1 MPPADVAR
9 FLRSRT
15 TAQLLE
21 AAAPG
26 SSEGILDVP
35 LVFRDGAVLPREAP
49 FDVLGQPGRY
59 AAVPIMLGTNRD
71 EAKLFLFTDPTRV
84 RRWFGFYP
92 VVRDSTRYAVAAE
105 YGSRLWKAAAA
116 DEPAIRLHAAHGP
129 GVWVYRFDWDE
140 EPTVLGADLARLV
153 GAAHAFEVPFVFGHF
168 EMGREARGLWTK
180 ANEPGRT
187 ALSSAMMS
195 YWAAFA
201 AAGDPGTGRRGEL
214 SRWSA
219 WDGSAPG
226 QPTFVVLD
234 TPGDGGIRMSS
245 EIVTKASVV
254 ADIDRDP
261 RLPTAGDKCA
271 ELGTIPLRVGAVTA
285 DEYARRCADHPVA
298 EAAAR

>member
-1 MPPADVAR
+1 
-9 FLRSRT
+9 
-15 TAQLLE
+15 
-21 AAAPG
+21 
-26 SSEGILDVP
+26 
-35 LVFRDGAVLPREAP
+35 
-49 FDVLGQPGRY
+49 
-59 AAVPIMLGTNRD
+59 
-71 EAKLFLFTDPTRV
+71 
-84 RRWFGFYP
+84 
-92 VVRDSTRYAVAAE
+92 
-105 YGSRLWKAAAA
+105 
-116 DEPAIRLHAAHGP
+116 
-129 GVWVYRFDWDE
+129 VYRFDWDE

-180 ANEPGRT
+180 ANEPGRA

-201 AAGDPGTGRRGEL
+201 AAGDPATGRRGEL

-219 WDGSAPG
+219 WDGAPG